1 MTPDELAGDG
11 RGGHPGGR
19 ECRVAGA
26 GGGEA
31 ASGGQGM
38 TPDELAAAMAQADSL
53 AAAGRL
59 QVRVATDAAARAE
72 LERLNARVAE
82 LEAERDRLR
91 GEAAGAAALR
101 AAFNRAAE
109 TYPQNV
115 GPMSDAARAVWAT
128 LYVAVRDTSAGL
140 ALLARVA
147 ELEAALRPFA
157 GEYRV
162 PEGWIADD
170 TPLGLSPGLRG
181 VTSDLPT
188 VGDCRR
194 AAVLLAGKGGGA

>member
-1 MTPDELAGDG
+1 MTPDELAG
-11 RGGHPGGR
+11 
-19 ECRVAGA
+19 
-26 GGGEA
+26 
-31 ASGGQGM
+31 
-38 TPDELAAAMAQADSL
+38 AMAQADTL

-59 QVRVATDAAARAE
+59 QVRITPRDVETGLRAEVRHLRATDAAARAE
-72 LERLNARVAE
+72 LERLKARVAE

-147 ELEAALRPFA
+147 ELEAALQAFA
-157 GEYRV
+157 TGHLYADEELRRDV
-162 PEGWIADD
+162 PDLDAH
-170 TPLGLSPGLRG
+170 PLNPYDPPRS
-181 VTSDLPT
+181 PT
-188 VGDCRR
+188 VGDCRK
-194 AAVLLAGKGGGA
+194 AAALLAGKGGGA